1 MSMTDP
7 IADMLARIRNALHAQ
22 HPSCTM
28 PGSKQKRRIAEILKE
43 EGYISDFSWTDDDK
57 QGQLEIKLKYQGDEA
72 AIEGLR
78 RISRPGQRAY
88 ANSREIPK
96 IHNGLGI
103 LIVSTSRGM
112 MTDRA
117 ARRHGIGGE
126 LICSVW

>member
-22 HPSCTM
+22 HPSVTM
-28 PGSKQKRRIAEILKE
+28 PGSKQKKRICEILKE

-57 QGQLEIKLKYQGDEA
+57 QGLLQIQLKYQGDEA
-72 AIEGLR
+72 AIEGMR

-88 ANSREIPK
+88 ARGDDIPK
-96 IHNGLGI
+96 VHNGLGI
-103 LIVSTSRGM
+103 LIVSTSKGM